1 MESPAVDQ
9 CVLIGQDKRHVG
21 ALVLPNVEY
30 LKSMTLIDD
39 DVASQIDAARKN
51 GDDLSKL
58 EEAMNQNAALVQFL
72 KKEMTARNTQRTTY
86 RPDEKI
92 VDCCIVLDPF
102 TVENGLMTQT
112 LKIKK
117 DKVVAKYAKQI
128 QNVYH

>member
-1 MESPAVDQ
+1 
-9 CVLIGQDKRHVG
+9 
-21 ALVLPNVEY
+21 LP
-30 LKSMTLIDD
+30 SI
-39 DVASQIDAARKN
+39 
-51 GDDLSKL
+51 
-58 EEAMNQNAALVQFL
+58 QFL